1 MSPRNRTPEL
11 QLYQPCEETSAAPLI
26 AFWKAERIL
35 PFLRAKTSECL
46 HGIKGGE

>member
-11 QLYQPCEETSAAPLI
+11 QLNQPCEETLAAPLI

-35 PFLRAKTSECL
+35 HFLRAMTSEYL
-46 HGIKGGE
+46 HVIKDGE